1 MRHITFRQ
9 FEVFEAIARLGSF
22 TRAAEEL
29 FLTQPT
35 VSMQIKKLTDTIG
48 LPLFEQIGK
57 KIHLTDAGR
66 GLLHYSRLITQQL
79 DEMDA
84 MFSEMKGLELGR
96 LNISVVSSA
105 NHFMPHLL
113 AQFINLHPN
122 IRVNLHI
129 ANRDAV
135 IKQLVENSTDLAIMG
150 QPPEGTDMLAQ
161 SFMDNP
167 LVVIAAP
174 NHPLTKESAIS
185 PKRLAQETFLLRE
198 QGSGTRDVME
208 RFFATHRLVLPSS
221 MRMDTNEAIK
231 QSVQAGLGLGIV
243 SLHGINLELE
253 AKRVAILDAKHFPIM
268 RYWHIVHRK
277 NQRLSTATHAFKEFL
292 LTAAQP
298 RLTVGHSP
306 AR

>member
-1 MRHITFRQ
+1 MRHTTFRQ
-9 FEVFEAIARLGSF
+9 LEVFEAIARLGSF

-29 FLTQPT
+29 YLTQPT
-35 VSMQIKKLTDTIG
+35 VSMQIKKLTDTVG

-66 GLLHYSRLITQQL
+66 GLLHYSRQITQQL

-84 MFSEMKGLELGR
+84 MFSEMKGLKLGR

-105 NHFMPHLL
+105 NYFMPHLL
-113 AQFINLHPN
+113 AQFINRHPN

-135 IKQLVENSTDLAIMG
+135 IKQLAENSTDLAIMG
-150 QPPEGTDMLAQ
+150 QPPESADMLAQ
-161 SFMDNP
+161 SFMENP

-174 NHPLTKESAIS
+174 SHPLTKSSAIS
-185 PKRLAQETFLLRE
+185 PKLLAQETFLLRE

-208 RFFATHRLVLPSS
+208 RFFTTHKLVPPSS
-221 MRMDTNEAIK
+221 MQMDTNEAIK

-243 SLHGINLELE
+243 SLHGIELELE
-253 AKRVAILDAKHFPIM
+253 AKRLAILDAKHFPIV
-268 RYWHIVHRK
+268 RHWHIVHRK
-277 NQRLSTATHAFKEFL
+277 NQRLSTATNAFKEFL
-292 LTAAQP
+292 LTAA
-298 RLTVGHSP
+298 VV
-306 AR
+306 